1 MLLGGGVTAIAVGG
15 AAWALRGGDGS
26 LPSTPAPSSGAGQI
40 AQAPATAV
48 PDAITPTPAPTSTPA
63 PTPTLPPS
71 AEGTL
76 VESTVAGLHEA
87 IRAGHYTIVEL
98 TKAALD
104 RIAAMDG
111 DDSNIGLHAVIE
123 VNPDALSIAQTLDD
137 ELKAGKARGALHGIP
152 VLVKDIFASADGMKT
167 TAGANALAQNTVV
180 EDSFVVQRLRESGAV
195 LLGKTNMSEWAGFRS
210 SGLGSGWSG
219 RGGQT
224 VNPYKLDKSPWGSSS
239 GSAVAVAASYA
250 PLALGAETDGSI
262 VCPASASG
270 VVGMKPTVGLVSR
283 RGVIPIGFSQD
294 SPGPIGRNVRDVA
307 ILLSAIA
314 GYDDEDPSSHEF
326 ADSAPASSF
335 SESPI
340 PQPGGID
347 YTSMLGDGGLKG
359 LRIGIARDLFGWDDA
374 ADAMMEQAIS
384 VLGDAGVEFVDDIY
398 FDTTFDVELEYVVL
412 ITEFTD
418 GTQRF
423 FDRYMPDG
431 PINSLADVIAFNDE
445 NADTELQFGD
455 QVVLERTLDI
465 EPIAGNP
472 GYEDA
477 RTTMHAAARENG
489 IDATMDDAKVD
500 VLIAPTAPVPTE
512 VSSYGDA
519 GFVGSSATPSAMA
532 GYPSIS
538 IPIGLVDGLPVG
550 MNIFGR
556 AFSEKTLLQVAYG
569 FEQILHARTQPT
581 YIPSDPSDDPAPLD
595 PASQDAPADTPSG
608 QDAPSQDTPGDP
620 GVLDGQL

>member
-1 MLLGGGVTAIAVGG
+1 M
-15 AAWALRGGDGS
+15 
-26 LPSTPAPSSGAGQI
+26 
-40 AQAPATAV
+40 
-48 PDAITPTPAPTSTPA
+48 STPA
-63 PTPTLPPS
+63 PTPTSLPLT

-76 VESTVAGLHEA
+76 VESTVADLHEA

-111 DDSNIGLHAVIE
+111 NDSNIGLHAVIE
-123 VNPDALSIAQTLDD
+123 VNPDALTIARTLDD
-137 ELKAGKARGALHGIP
+137 ELKAGQSRGPLHGIP

-167 TAGANALAQNTVV
+167 SSGANALAQNTVV

-239 GSAVAVAASYA
+239 GSAVAVAASYV

-262 VCPASASG
+262 VCPAAACG

-326 ADSAPASSF
+326 ADSAPAASF

-340 PQPGGID
+340 QKPGGID
-347 YTSMLGDGGLKG
+347 YTSILGGGGNGLKG
-359 LRIGIARDLFGWDDA
+359 FRIGIARDLFGWDAA
-374 ADAMMEQAIS
+374 ADAMMAQAIS
-384 VLGDAGVEFVDDIY
+384 VLKDAGVEFVDDIY
-398 FDTTFDVELEYVVL
+398 FDTTFDVELEYTVL

-423 FDRYMPDG
+423 FDRYMPAG
-431 PINSLADVIAFNDE
+431 PIKSLADVIAFNE
-445 NADTELQFGD
+445 QNADTELQFGD

-465 EPIAGNP
+465 GPIADNP
-472 GYEDA
+472 AYEDA

-489 IDATMDDAKVD
+489 IDATMDGAKVD

-519 GFVGSSATPSAMA
+519 GFVGSSATPSAMS
-532 GYPSIS
+532 GYPSIT
-538 IPIGLVDGLPVG
+538 IPIGLVNGLPVG

-569 FEQILHARTQPT
+569 FERILLARTPPT
-581 YIPSDPSDDPAPLD
+581 YIPSNPADDPAPLD
-595 PASQDAPADTPSG
+595 PAIQDAPTNT
-608 QDAPSQDTPGDP
+608 PSQDSPSDP